1 LSAAD
6 RADLSA
12 QHHPDVAALV
22 LRLSGP
28 LALAKKTGEDD
39 VGLAVRI
46 AELLQ
51 ETFAEHGITYLKFV
65 GQEAI
70 AAAGLDQDEEAMTRI
85 AEAAIAIRDQLSLLT
100 DVAGAGAEFR
110 IGLGFGSA
118 FGCMVGRELQQF
130 NLWGEAIETA
140 EIMARSAA
148 PGAIQASAGAY
159 ARLRQDF
166 LFRPRGSFYLPGV
179 GQSRT
184 FVLAGQL

>member
-1 LSAAD
+1 
-6 RADLSA
+6 
-12 QHHPDVAALV
+12 
-22 LRLSGP
+22 
-28 LALAKKTGEDD
+28 
-39 VGLAVRI
+39 
-46 AELLQ
+46 
-51 ETFAEHGITYLKFV
+51 
-65 GQEAI
+65 
-70 AAAGLDQDEEAMTRI
+70 MTRI
-85 AEAAIAIRDQLSLLT
+85 AEAAIVVRDRLSLLT
-100 DVAGAGAEFR
+100 DLAGAGAEFR
-110 IGLGFGSA
+110 IGLGFGDA
-118 FGCMVGRELQQF
+118 FGCMVGRDQQQF